1 MNRLLLDEE
10 LKNTLPRLYEQDKSE
25 IKILHARF
33 YHPIYNCEWFAMEYS
48 SLQKLFFGLFTGI
61 GKLEYGYFTLDELDR
76 IEAIRDYRFK
86 PILIKTKDYYRVAW
100 KEKYVQQINYDW
112 QFNKRHRT

>member
-86 PILIKTKDYYRVAW
+86 PILIKTKDYYRVA
-100 KEKYVQQINYDW
+100 
-112 QFNKRHRT
+112 